1 MIRTRK
7 SICQRT
13 QNGWGSR
20 RASDCTWLQ
29 GTDLFSGI
37 YELPCFMD
45 IFSQIPLLLW
55 AHGKQVCSWCVF
67 FLFSI
72 QAEGP
77 KLLICCLFVK
87 RDHLELWMEGN
98 LLPQL
103 SFTRIHLISAA
114 HVWALYGLLCNQF
127 KACDATWE
135 WCHRGCGLLSVFSR
149 DVWCFCILYFV
160 QYHSSNPSTV
170 VMVFQ
175 VLSTFCFQNC
185 VEFLTVNVL
194 GQGFI

>member
-1 MIRTRK
+1 MRFSTSIWVYMIARYWFVLWHLWTSLLHGYILSN
-7 SICQRT
+7 SITTMSPWQ
-13 QNGWGSR
+13 
-20 RASDCTWLQ
+20 ASMQLMC
-29 GTDLFSGI
+29 
-37 YELPCFMD
+37 
-45 IFSQIPLLLW
+45 
-55 AHGKQVCSWCVF
+55 F

-135 WCHRGCGLLSVFSR
+135 WCHKGCGLLSVFSR